1 MQWQIHFDFVI
12 GASVAMSVLRNQKS
26 EKEGQRVEEEGMYWC
41 IQWRKTLLNRNGYYF
56 YDEIFL

>member
-26 EKEGQRVEEEGMYWC
+26 EKEGQRVEEEGMYRS
-41 IQWRKTLLNRNGYYF
+41 IQ
-56 YDEIFL
+56 